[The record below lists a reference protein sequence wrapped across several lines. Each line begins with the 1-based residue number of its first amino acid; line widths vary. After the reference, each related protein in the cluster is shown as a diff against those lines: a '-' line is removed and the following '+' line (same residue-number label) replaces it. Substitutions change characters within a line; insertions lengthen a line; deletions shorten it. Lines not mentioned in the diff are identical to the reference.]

1 MKETGLLKE
10 PPPMADH
17 TIVFSGVA
25 MKYVRSNKNYLKMLR
40 KTTRGKVNLWLD
52 AAFGGWNKY
61 FDHIFTVA
69 KPHGSPKY
77 VHVGYGADPKYCY
90 PEQKERAVFLD
101 SLMWGK
107 YQGRY
112 DKLYALYQKV
122 LPALD
127 LKVYSP
133 IPVYN
138 KSPRLP
144 WPKMQEVRRKC
155 HYFCVTQLGGFGLAR
170 IEAATCGSLIV
181 QPRLLY
187 KPALTVKLKM
197 KVWNTRED
205 LIKILET
212 KTDVKAIR
220 KRALEHTWDKAVGRI
235 IKTLDGGSR

>member
-1 MKETGLLKE
+1 MKEKGLLKE

-25 MKYVRSNKNYLKMLR
+25 MNYVRKSKDYLKVLR
-40 KTTRGKVNLWLD
+40 KTTRGKVTLWLD

-61 FDHIFTVA
+61 FDRIFTVA
-69 KPHGSPKY
+69 KPYSSSPPHY
-77 VHVGYGADPKYCY
+77 VHIGYGADPKYCY
-90 PEQKERAVFLD
+90 PEQEERAVFLD

-112 DKLYALYQKV
+112 DKIYTLYKKV
-122 LPALD
+122 LPTLD
-127 LKVYSP
+127 LKIYNP

-138 KSPRLP
+138 KSPRRP
-144 WPKMQEVRRKC
+144 WPKMQEIRRKC

-181 QPRLLY
+181 QPKLLY
-187 KPALTVKLKM
+187 KPALTVNLKM
-197 KVWNTRED
+197 KIWNTPED

-212 KTDVKAIR
+212 EVDIETIR
-220 KRALEHTWDKAVGRI
+220 EKALEHSWDKAANKM
-235 IKTLDGGSR
+235 IKILER